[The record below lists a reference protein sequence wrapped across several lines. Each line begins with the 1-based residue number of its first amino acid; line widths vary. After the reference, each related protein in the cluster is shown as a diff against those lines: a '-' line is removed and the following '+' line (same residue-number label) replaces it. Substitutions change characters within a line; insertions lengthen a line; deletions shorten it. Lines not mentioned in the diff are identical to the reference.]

1 MSDPLPDPFEFM
13 KKLWNPLGL
22 PMPGMVAPTLDIDA
36 VEKKIADLKSVETW
50 LTLNLNMLRL
60 SIQGLEM
67 QKNTLAAI
75 KAMRP
80 GPADAGGQS
89 AKNPFPDPTAWWNM
103 MQAAAA
109 SAVAAKPAEAK
120 TAEAKPTEAKTAEAK
135 TVEAAPTKAK
145 PK

>member
-13 KKLWNPLGL
+13 KKLWNPMGL
-22 PMPGMVAPTLDIDA
+22 PMPGMVAPTLDLDA
-36 VEKKIADLKSVETW
+36 VEKKITDLKSVESW
-50 LTLNLNMLRL
+50 LNLNLNMLRL

-67 QKNTLAAI
+67 QKNALAAMT
-75 KAMRP
+75 AMQS

-89 AKNPFPDPTAWWNM
+89 AKNPFPDPSAWWTM

-109 SAVAAKPAEAK
+109 SAATAKPAEAK
-120 TAEAKPTEAKTAEAK
+120 PADETPA
-135 TVEAAPTKAK
+135 KAK

>member
-13 KKLWNPLGL
+13 KKLWNPMGL

-36 VEKKIADLKSVETW
+36 VEKKIADLKSVENW

-67 QKNTLAAI
+67 QKNTLSAM
-75 KAMRP
+75 KAMQ
-80 GPADAGGQS
+80 AGAAVTGEQP
-89 AKNPFPDPTAWWNM
+89 AKNPFQDPTAWWSM

-109 SAVAAKPAEAK
+109 NAAAAKPAEANP
-120 TAEAKPTEAKTAEAK
+120 AEAKPA
-135 TVEAAPTKAK
+135 EAAPIKAK

>member
-13 KKLWNPLGL
+13 KKLWNPMGL
-22 PMPGMVAPTLDIDA
+22 PMPGMVAPTLDLDA
-36 VEKKIADLKSVETW
+36 VEKKITDLKSVESW
-50 LTLNLNMLRL
+50 LNLNLNMLRL

-67 QKNTLAAI
+67 QKNTLAAMT
-75 KAMRP
+75 AMQP

-89 AKNPFPDPTAWWNM
+89 AKNPFSDPSAWWTM

-109 SAVAAKPAEAK
+109 SAAAAKPAEAK
-120 TAEAKPTEAKTAEAK
+120 PADETPA
-135 TVEAAPTKAK
+135 KAK